1 MTEAEFAARMADA
14 LDVAKRLPSPRSQQ
28 PGNIFRMLVVAKD
41 PDDVD
46 EIEKMLTRLPP
57 TAAEMAAFDEVIVW
71 LDPLPIRIR
80 NLLWLRADANKWRYI
95 GRMMGLNPRYCQRL
109 WRDTAARICV
119 RLHTPDTQR

>member
-1 MTEAEFAARMADA
+1 MTEAEFAVRMADA

-57 TAAEMAAFDEVIVW
+57 TAAEMAAFDEVIEW
-71 LDPLPIRIR
+71 LDPLSIRLR
-80 NLLWLRADANKWRYI
+80 DLLWLRADANTWRYI
-95 GRMMGLNPRYCQRL
+95 ARALGLNPRYCQRL